1 MPSYTEYSP
10 EPGETVLNMV
20 ASIFL
25 ALIWLLAIVFLAF
38 FINLCS
44 GRALSA
50 FKGDMAIMRSMGIP
64 VRVIRVGMYTRMLLA
79 LLPACV
85 LLAVLAVAIFTSPV
99 LNEYFVYLY
108 LWQYAAIYAGMLL
121 LTVRITYTQVK
132 RLFGES
138 VKKSLKGG
146 SAE

>member
-1 MPSYTEYSP
+1 
-10 EPGETVLNMV
+10 
-20 ASIFL
+20 
-25 ALIWLLAIVFLAF
+25 
-38 FINLCS
+38 
-44 GRALSA
+44 
-50 FKGDMAIMRSMGIP
+50 
-64 VRVIRVGMYTRMLLA
+64 
-79 LLPACV
+79 
-85 LLAVLAVAIFTSPV
+85 V

-146 SAE
+146 GVA